1 MMADGEITVYE
12 KAGFGSIR
20 MFVEDGE
27 IHAVASDFAK
37 VLEYSSAKDMIRSLD
52 PDEFCRHIVP
62 TKKGPRE
69 VYVINEAGMYHAILM
84 RRSACV
90 RDPEARATVESV
102 QNWVTHEV
110 LPSIRRTGMYVNPR
124 WEPESDEDGMFLMSR
139 AVLYANRKIIELQAE
154 NEAMRPMAE
163 LGEAVSATSDT
174 IDWSAMANLLT
185 NAGFRIGRN
194 NLLKL
199 LREEK
204 ILKSGRDRNLP
215 YQRYIDLGYFEVHE
229 STFEKSDGSTHVTL
243 TTRVT
248 GRGQEF
254 LLRRYAPARTL
265 AVTADA

>member
-1 MMADGEITVYE
+1 MPTEISVYE
-12 KAGFGSIR
+12 SADFGSIR

-27 IHAVASDFAK
+27 IYAVAPDFAK
-37 VLEYSSAKDMIRSLD
+37 TLGYASAKDMIRSLD
-52 PDEFCRHIVP
+52 QDEFCRHIVP

-90 RDPEARATVESV
+90 KDPEARATVESV

-110 LPSIRRTGMYVNPR
+110 LPSIRRTGAYVNPQ
-124 WEPESDEDGMFLMSR
+124 WEPESDEAGMLLMSR
-139 AVLYANRKIIELQAE
+139 AVVYAQRKIAE
-154 NEAMRPMAE
+154 AMAQVEAMRPMAE
-163 LGEAVSATSDT
+163 LGEAVSATADT
-174 IDWSAMANLLT
+174 IDWAGMANLLT

-194 NLLKL
+194 NLLRL

-204 ILKSGRDRNLP
+204 VLKSGRDRNLP
-215 YQRYIDLGYFEVHE
+215 YQRYIDCGYFVVHE
-229 STFEKSDGSTHVTL
+229 SSFVKPDGTTHVTL

-265 AVTADA
+265 EVAVDA